1 MRGAS
6 RKPDVPTLVAG
17 LALFALGVALL
28 LDSVEA
34 IELRFATLAPIVC
47 AAIGAVLLASG
58 LARRD

>member
-1 MRGAS
+1 VRGVS
-6 RKPDVPTLVAG
+6 RKPDLPTLVAG
-17 LALFALGVALL
+17 LALLALGVALL

-34 IELRFATLAPIVC
+34 IELSFATLAPIVC